1 MTFPSQ
7 PWARPLPPSRLSRFS
22 LLPLVPAALFAAL
35 ALPPAP
41 PSTPPTPSLLPA
53 PEAEQSPM
61 PQPEGA
67 EEKATPIAKP
77 ALPPPAQKLIR
88 VGLTSRGGPIAIWCK
103 APLVITDPAQP
114 GRSLAV
120 KAEDKVTFA
129 FGAVA
134 QVPVPGKANQFWS
147 GPLQIRTSSGTCG
160 AWQSALVGLE
170 NAADAEFIRLTSDGA
185 NPRWGRPYRGALE
198 VTPSRVVNVV
208 EMEDYLKGVV
218 PWEMGASAPLEA
230 LKAQAICAR
239 SNLLAKM
246 AGHRHAAQGCDVCD
260 FDHCQ
265 GYPGAANEKPITT
278 LAVEQTKGLVLFYKG
293 HVADAVYG
301 TNSGGITASDDDV
314 WRGKPTPYLR
324 GVRDFSPKLHTT
336 MAAVVKTA
344 MTEDDWAAYCSQNLP
359 AYAQPGAAQQT
370 QLASRRATSRRVAL
384 LFQPNDLP
392 EFYRWSRFVEP
403 PTLAQALAAQPAL
416 KVKMDTVTEIR
427 IVERAPSGHIKKLAI
442 FGLCFEKPPVTPPT
456 TQPAIQ
462 LATVRSIASNEQPA
476 TSNQQ
481 RATGNELPQPVPGKP
496 VSVVLQGDSQIR
508 AMLSGRLGSTT
519 ALPSST
525 FVALPQRDE
534 TGALQGWILKGAG
547 WGHGV
552 GLCQRGAQNH
562 AREGWDARRI
572 LQHYFSG
579 VEVQKMD

>member
-7 PWARPLPPSRLSRFS
+7 PWARPLPPSQSSRFS
-22 LLPLVPAALFAAL
+22 LLWLVPAALFTAL

-41 PSTPPTPSLLPA
+41 PTLPTPSLLPT
-53 PEAEQSPM
+53 PEHEQSPT
-61 PQPEGA
+61 PQAEGA
-67 EEKATPIAKP
+67 ETKPTPP
-77 ALPPPAQKLIR
+77 AQPTLPQPAQKLIR
-88 VGLTSRGGPIAIWCK
+88 VGLTSRGGPVALWCK

-134 QVPVPGKANQFWS
+134 QVAVPGAVPGKANQFWS
-147 GPLQIRTSSGTCG
+147 GPLQIRTSSGTSA
-160 AWQSALVGLE
+160 AWQSALVSRDSATRDSATDE
-170 NAADAEFIRLTSDGA
+170 EFIRLTSDGA

-198 VTPSRVVNVV
+198 VTPRRVVNVV

-239 SNLLAKM
+239 SNLLAKI
-246 AGHRHAAQGCDVCD
+246 AGHRHAADGFDVCD

-265 GYPGAANEKPITT
+265 GYPGAANEKPATT
-278 LAVEQTKGLVLFYKG
+278 LAVEQTKGLVLLYKG
-293 HVADAVYG
+293 RIADAVYG

-336 MAAVVKTA
+336 MAAVVKTN

-403 PTLAQALAAQPAL
+403 PTLAQSLASQTAL
-416 KVKMDTVTEIR
+416 KTKMDTVTEIR
-427 IVERAPSGHIKKLAI
+427 IIERAPSGHIKKLMVC
-442 FGLCFEKPPVTPPT
+442 GLCLEKTPAPPPT
-456 TQPAIQ
+456 VQTVAVRQEAINGQPAIG
-462 LATVRSIASNEQPA
+462 LPQPA
-476 TSNQQ
+476 T
-481 RATGNELPQPVPGKP
+481 GKP
-496 VSVVLQGDSQIR
+496 VSVVLQGDAQIR

-552 GLCQRGAQNH
+552 GMCQRGAQNH
-562 AREGWDARRI
+562 AREGWDARQI
-572 LQHYFSG
+572 LRHYFSG
-579 VEVQKMD
+579 VDVQKMD

>member
-1 MTFPSQ
+1 MTFASQ

-22 LLPLVPAALFAAL
+22 LLWLVPAVLFTAL

-61 PQPEGA
+61 PQAEGT
-67 EEKATPIAKP
+67 ETKPTPP
-77 ALPPPAQKLIR
+77 SQTALPQPAQKLIR
-88 VGLTSRGGPIAIWCK
+88 VGLTSRGGPVALWCK

-120 KAEDKVTFA
+120 QAEEKVTFA

-134 QVPVPGKANQFWS
+134 QVAVPGAVPGKANQFWS
-147 GPLQIRTSSGTCG
+147 GPLQIRTASGTSG
-160 AWQSALVGLE
+160 AWQSALVSRE
-170 NAADAEFIRLTSDGA
+170 NATNEEFIRLTSDGA

-198 VTPSRVVNVV
+198 VTPRRVVNVV
-208 EMEDYLKGVV
+208 EVEDYLKGVV
-218 PWEMGASAPLEA
+218 PWEMGATAPLEA
-230 LKAQAICAR
+230 LKAQAVCAR

-246 AGHRHAAQGCDVCD
+246 AVHRHAADGFDVCD

-265 GYPGAANEKPITT
+265 GYPGAANEKPATT

-293 HVADAVYG
+293 RVADAVYG

-336 MAAVVKTA
+336 MAAVVKPQ
-344 MTEDDWAAYCSQNLP
+344 MTEDDWAAYCAQNLP

-384 LFQPNDLP
+384 LFQPSDLP

-403 PTLAQALAAQPAL
+403 TTLAQALATQPAL
-416 KVKMDTVTEIR
+416 KVKMDSVTEIR

-442 FGLCFEKPPVTPPT
+442 FGVCFEKTPAPL
-456 TQPAIQ
+456 PAIQ
-462 LATVRSIASNEQPA
+462 TVAVRQETSTEPPATGNRQPA
-476 TSNQQ
+476 T
-481 RATGNELPQPVPGKP
+481 GKP

-552 GLCQRGAQNH
+552 GMCQRGAQNH

-572 LQHYFSG
+572 LQHYFCG